1 MRVIN
6 RIKITKKK
14 QTMKKNLFKTRLLSF
29 VAFGVLALA
38 FASCANEDVAQS
50 TTGTETDNDKNLTTF
65 VAGDE
70 AKTRTS
76 MDYTSGNFYWEAGDK
91 IYVKDDDGTWQ
102 VSSNAPTSKV
112 ASFQFKVPGKFN
124 NSTTYKVYYPGKN
137 GSNDQVTI
145 PAAQTQATPNTTTH
159 FGESGDCGT
168 ADATGTAG
176 GGVFSFSLDHQAA
189 ILVFQPYTSNIVL
202 KDCYLTKIEVNSDN
216 DITHTYTLNST
227 TGELTGTGTGKQI
240 TLTTQG
246 TGSYAN
252 GFPLTNSAVN
262 MATNGAYMLIK
273 PGTHKLK
280 VRYWVKDIVTNVEGT
295 ITKTLPSYNYAKNTY
310 YDMTASLDAKN
321 YDSNYCL
328 WDAQKPFW
336 YGHEWNA
343 PNPAD
348 RWQPLVSVKP
358 FPHASEL
365 VNPTDVRA
373 ASTAFPGQGVRND
386 AVNLCKDCPNANEIA
401 WYAEKGDP
409 RFDADQ
415 IWTTMGH
422 LYKGG
427 FWLKK
432 KSKMALDNST
442 TVANIESMGPDGTD
456 WCTSST
462 SKTVTKTYSITT
474 LPSATEAVNYFFV
487 PSIGYGLGL
496 SGFEEFTMNGTL
508 GVFWSLSGCAESAGN
523 ASAYSFHL
531 NYYNSQIY
539 ASVISNYSRTS
550 NICYPLKFE

>member
-1 MRVIN
+1 M
-6 RIKITKKK
+6 KTK
-14 QTMKKNLFKTRLLSF
+14 QLFKTHLFS
-29 VAFGVLALA
+29 LAALFSMA
-38 FASCANEDVAQS
+38 LTAVSCANEDIVQNGK
-50 TTGTETDNDKNLTTF
+50 TGDNGKGFATF
-65 VAGDE
+65 VAD
-70 AKTRTS
+70 APTQTRTS
-76 MDYTSGNFYWEAGDK
+76 IDYATGNFYWEEGDK
-91 IYVKDDDGTWQ
+91 IYVLDDDQHVQ
-102 VSSNAPTSKV
+102 VSNAVDAAHAHS
-112 ASFQFKVPGKFN
+112 ASFKFKVPGKFGG
-124 NSTTYKVYYPGKN
+124 SATYKVYYLGKN
-137 GSNDQVTI
+137 SSSNQVTI
-145 PAAQTQATPNTTTH
+145 PTAQTQTTPNTTDH
-159 FGESGDCGT
+159 LGDSGDYGT
-168 ADATGTAG
+168 ATATGTLG
-176 GGVFSFSLDHQAA
+176 GSIFSFQLEHQATY
-189 ILVFQPYTSNIVL
+189 LVFQPYTSNAIL
-202 KDCYLTKIEVNSDN
+202 QNCYLTKVEVTSDN
-216 DITHTYTLNST
+216 DIAETYTVNTST
-227 TGELTGTGTGKQI
+227 GNLDASAGSKQI
-240 TLTTQG
+240 ILTTKDPV
-246 TGSYAN
+246 TGSTN
-252 GFPLTNSAVN
+252 EKGFSFTNAASISTADKI
-262 MATNGAYMLIK
+262 YMLIK
-273 PGTHKLK
+273 PGTHTLK
-280 VRYWVKDIVTNVEGT
+280 VRYWIKDYVTNIEGA

-328 WDAQKPFW
+328 WDAQQPFW

-365 VNPTDVRA
+365 INPTDARA
-373 ASTAFPGQGVRND
+373 ASTVFPGQGVRND

-415 IWTTMGH
+415 VWTTMGH